1 MDGLD
6 RYLQN
11 IYNLIDGPRAKY
23 GTLKKTELHLHT
35 PASDCYR
42 FKSPENTDEG
52 ELEGKY
58 KFKDMTLEDVLAYS
72 MEVGYITN
80 SMYEVI
86 QKNMSFYKDENYKD
100 KLAEM
105 GKPFESFK
113 EYIAYMTI
121 AHKLYDDQIE
131 VAVISDH
138 NTIRGYDKLKYAL
151 KEYRE
156 ARVDR
161 DTNSVY
167 LFLGVEIGCS
177 DLNHLMVIVEDS
189 RRGELQRFLDDYIMG
204 DTLGSFLDTR
214 QIIENLK
221 KLEAITY
228 IAHANTSDFNGNI
241 AYKKLLFTS
250 TGLLALGVNN
260 KDKILSLKE
269 RVKHYNPNIVNIAYV
284 LEGDSHAINEQG
296 KKNCYIKMSK
306 INFNSLKKAFI
317 NHSISIYNE
326 KPPKTDIYIKGLLV
340 YKGDSGFLGAKVP
353 QNNKNT
359 TIENNYMRLNFS
371 TDLNCIIGGKG
382 TGKSTILNL
391 LQLMYSQET
400 DNLDTLEFLSKHKI
414 MFSIFVKD
422 GQEYL
427 MQFLPQVKTVDNYSK
442 EKIVNMQSYRE
453 IGDTIRIDDS
463 WYTLYEINK
472 KENTNKCT
480 FKEIAKKNIVHIL
493 NDVFRRG
500 YNINKLVNK
509 ISNNKISDYI
519 REVVTNNVNYEEVNK
534 YIMMINKTNYNNCV
548 KTIKD
553 NLEEVVKMI
562 ELRKVNVESKI
573 REFNCEN
580 RKIIQIEHSSLQN
593 YNEYFNLFLKI
604 FVESDNGYNRRDKRI
619 LNYYLTWGDLQNY
632 FSVAITKW
640 NFFEIL
646 NFIIN
651 NKLNEMNQ
659 ILRLN
664 TFETINEGYKTI
676 DLGLKHVD
684 EKEVK
689 IINKEILKVMRKNY
703 KLLQKSIVK
712 YLKVI
717 DNFDIK
723 FNVNYKVSNGN
734 LPVNFK
740 RIKNL
745 SLGQKV
751 TALLTFVF
759 NFGIITNDK
768 TPLMIDQP
776 EDNLDNAYIYRTL
789 VQSLINI
796 KNSRQVIIITHSST
810 IVTNADAEEV
820 IVMESDN
827 ENGWI
832 EREGFPSNKPITR
845 DIINYLEG
853 GEESFKHKYEMYKTI
868 IN

>member
-1 MDGLD
+1 MDGLNT
-6 RYLQN
+6 YLQK
-11 IYNLIDGPRAKY
+11 IYNLIECPRVKY

-35 PASDCYR
+35 PASNCYR
-42 FKSPENTDEG
+42 FKSPENKDET

-58 KFKDMTLEDVLAYS
+58 RFKDMTLEEVLEYS
-72 MEVGYITN
+72 IEVGYITN
-80 SMYEVI
+80 SMYDKI
-86 QKNMSFYKDENYKD
+86 QENMSFYKNENYKT

-121 AHKLYDDQIE
+121 AHKLYYDQIE
-131 VAVISDH
+131 VVVISDH
-138 NTIRGYDKLKYAL
+138 NTISGYDKLKYAL

-161 DTNSVY
+161 DTPNVY

-177 DLNHLMVIVEDS
+177 DLNHLMVIVEES
-189 RRGELQRFLDDYIMG
+189 RRGELERFLDDYIMG

-214 QIIENLK
+214 QIIE
-221 KLEAITY
+221 KLESLKAITY
-228 IAHANTSDFNGNI
+228 IAHSNTSKFNGNI

-250 TGLLALGVNN
+250 PGLLALGVNN
-260 KDKILSLKE
+260 KEKILSLKE
-269 RVKHYNPNIVNIAYV
+269 RVKNYNPNIVNIAYV

-306 INFNSLKKAFI
+306 IDFKSLKKAFI

-326 KPPKTDIYIKGLLV
+326 KPHKTDIYIKGLLV
-340 YKGDSGFLGAKVP
+340 YKGENGFLGAKVP
-353 QNNKNT
+353 LNNIST
-359 TIENNYMRLNFS
+359 SIENNYMRLNFS

-391 LQLMYSQET
+391 LQLIYSQEI

-414 MFSIFVKD
+414 VFSIFVKD

-427 MQFLPQVKTVDNYSK
+427 MQFLPQVKTINDYTK
-442 EKIVNMQSYRE
+442 EKVVIMQSY
-453 IGDTIRIDDS
+453 INLGDTIRIDDS
-463 WYTLYEINK
+463 WYTLYEINR

-480 FKEIAKKNIVHIL
+480 FKEVDKKHISL
-493 NDVFRRG
+493 ILKGVFRRG
-500 YNINKLVNK
+500 YNINKLVDK

-519 REVVTNNVNYEEVNK
+519 REVVTNNVNYEEINK

-553 NLEEVVKMI
+553 NLKEVTEMI
-562 ELRKVNVESKI
+562 ERRKVNVESKI
-573 REFNCEN
+573 RQFNIEN
-580 RKIIQIEHSSLQN
+580 KKIIQIEYSPLQN
-593 YNEYFNLFLKI
+593 YSEYFNLFLKI
-604 FVESDNGYNRRDKRI
+604 FVEEDNDYNKRDKRI

-632 FSVAITKW
+632 FSVAIKRW

-646 NFIIN
+646 WFITN
-651 NKLNEMNQ
+651 NKLSEMNK
-659 ILRLN
+659 ILPLYK
-664 TFETINEGYKTI
+664 FETIDEGYKTI
-676 DLGLKHVD
+676 DLELKHVKD
-684 EKEVK
+684 QEVK
-689 IINKEILKVMRKNY
+689 IINKEILSSMRKNY
-703 KLLQKSIVK
+703 KLLQKSIVRCF
-712 YLKVI
+712 KVV

-723 FNVNYKVSNGN
+723 FNVNYKASNGN
-734 LPVNFK
+734 LPVNF
-740 RIKNL
+740 RGIKNL

-789 VQSLINI
+789 VQSLRNI
-796 KNSRQVIIITHSST
+796 KNIRQVIIITHSST

-827 ENGWI
+827 ESGWI
-832 EREGFPSNKPITR
+832 EREGFPSNKSITL